1 MSARL
6 EELTPGARV
15 SGIVPGA
22 AIEVVQAQWHGTA
35 ALTLTYRTDDGRV
48 GEQLVYRDMEPG
60 LAVEKASRL
69 FDFGADP
76 ALFRLAAEAKRI
88 QLAYLFDPMLAVST
102 SRIEPLPHQIQAVYG
117 ELLTRQPMRFL
128 LADDPGAGKTIMAGL
143 FIKELIIRGDLKRCL
158 ICAPGGLVEQ
168 WQDELW
174 IKFGLDF
181 DIISRETVQNSKT
194 GNPFA
199 DHDLCIGRLDHM
211 SRNEDILAK
220 LETTEWDLI
229 VCDEAHKM
237 AAHLFG
243 NEVKRTKRY
252 ELGQTLGRLTR
263 HFLLMTATPH
273 NGSQADFQLFMALLD
288 ADRFEG
294 KARDGQHSI
303 DTAGMM
309 RRLVKEKLL
318 KFDGKPLFPERKA
331 YTTKYQLSDA
341 ETKLYIAVTDY
352 VREEMNRVERLKAK
366 GEGRRGAVVGF
377 ALTILQRRLASSPAA
392 IHESLRRRRERLE
405 KQLAEAEL
413 RKQATTTVALDW
425 NTLAPLMDDP
435 EFDIDELNDTEIED
449 LEEEVL
455 DEATAAATIDEL
467 KAEIRTLLRLETN
480 ARAVRTSGTDRKW
493 EELAGLLSG
502 HEAMFWPDG
511 SRRKIIIFTEH
522 KDTLVYLVERIRTLL
537 GKDEAVVAI
546 HGGIGREDRRKVQEL
561 FTQDKDVSVLVA
573 TDAAGE
579 GINLQRANLLVNYD
593 LPWNPNRIEQR
604 FGRIHRI
611 GQTEVCHMWNLV
623 ADKTR
628 EGEVFLKLFAKLER
642 MRAELGGQVYDVLGQ
657 VFTDRPLRD
666 LIIDAVR
673 YGELPEVRARLDT
686 VIDASVGD
694 KMAELINERAL
705 ASDVLSESEVERIRE
720 KMELAEARRLQPHF
734 IRSFFIE
741 AFTRFGGRIVER
753 EPGRY
758 EVKHV
763 PVEIRARDRVI
774 GKTVPVLQRYERV
787 VFEKER
793 IQLED
798 HAPAQFISPGHP
810 LLDATVDVTMEHYR
824 ALLKQGAVLV
834 DELDDGEEPRLL
846 LFLESS
852 IQDAR
857 ITSTGTPT
865 LVSRCLQFVEISQ
878 DGTAVDGGYA
888 PYLDYRPLKD
898 EERDAFGTLSH
909 EDWLG
914 RQAEQIGV
922 SYAVGSIVPEH
933 FGGVQRRTQD
943 RVDRTRDAVRKR
955 LTAEINYWDHRAEEL
970 KLQELAGKKPRL
982 NSGKARQ
989 RADEL
994 QARLDKRLREL
1005 DREQQL
1011 SPLQPVVIGGAIIIP
1026 AGMLA
1031 ALGSRDRIP
1040 TFSVDPERRKE
1051 VERIAVDAVLA
1062 AERALGRE
1070 PEEMPPNNKGF
1081 DIRSRDRLRGHLQF
1095 IEVKGRVEGADT
1107 VTLTKNEIQTSFN
1120 QGDNFILAL
1129 VTVAGGDA
1137 VSLRYV
1143 RRPFSGSEDWLFPIA
1158 SVNFK
1163 LADLLAGSFEPN

>member
-1 MSARL
+1 M
-6 EELTPGARV
+6 
-15 SGIVPGA
+15 
-22 AIEVVQAQWHGTA
+22 
-35 ALTLTYRTDDGRV
+35 
-48 GEQLVYRDMEPG
+48 
-60 LAVEKASRL
+60 
-69 FDFGADP
+69 
-76 ALFRLAAEAKRI
+76 
-88 QLAYLFDPMLAVST
+88 
-102 SRIEPLPHQIQAVYG
+102 
-117 ELLTRQPMRFL
+117 
-128 LADDPGAGKTIMAGL
+128 
-143 FIKELIIRGDLKRCL
+143 
-158 ICAPGGLVEQ
+158 
-168 WQDELW
+168 
-174 IKFGLDF
+174 
-181 DIISRETVQNSKT
+181 
-194 GNPFA
+194 
-199 DHDLCIGRLDHM
+199 
-211 SRNEDILAK
+211 
-220 LETTEWDLI
+220 
-229 VCDEAHKM
+229 
-237 AAHLFG
+237 
-243 NEVKRTKRY
+243 
-252 ELGQTLGRLTR
+252 
-263 HFLLMTATPH
+263 
-273 NGSQADFQLFMALLD
+273 
-288 ADRFEG
+288 
-294 KARDGQHSI
+294 
-303 DTAGMM
+303 
-309 RRLVKEKLL
+309 
-318 KFDGKPLFPERKA
+318 
-331 YTTKYQLSDA
+331 
-341 ETKLYIAVTDY
+341 
-352 VREEMNRVERLKAK
+352 
-366 GEGRRGAVVGF
+366 
-377 ALTILQRRLASSPAA
+377 
-392 IHESLRRRRERLE
+392 
-405 KQLAEAEL
+405 
-413 RKQATTTVALDW
+413 
-425 NTLAPLMDDP
+425 MDDP

-467 KAEIRTLLRLETN
+467 KAEIGTLLRLEGN
-480 ARAVRTSGTDRKW
+480 ARLVRTSGTDRKW

-511 SRRKIIIFTEH
+511 SRRKIIVFTEH

-537 GKDEAVVAI
+537 GRDEAVVAI

-666 LIIDAVR
+666 PLIDAVR

-686 VIDASVGD
+686 VIDASVGE

-720 KMELAEARRLQPHF
+720 QMELAEARRLQPHF

-741 AFTRFGGRIVER
+741 AFTRLGGRIVER

-763 PVEIRARDRVI
+763 PAEIRARDRVI

-793 IQLED
+793 IQLDD

-824 ALLKQGAVLV
+824 TLLKQGAVLV
-834 DELDDGEEPRLL
+834 DELDDSEEPRLL

-857 ITSTGTPT
+857 IASTGNPT

-878 DGTAVDGGYA
+878 DGTAADGGYA
-888 PYLDYRPLKD
+888 PYLDYRPLRD
-898 EERDAFGTLSH
+898 DERDVFAALSH
-909 EDWLG
+909 EAWLG

-922 SYAVGSIVPEH
+922 SYAIGEIVPDH
-933 FGGVQRRTQD
+933 FGSVQRRTQD
-943 RVDRTRDAVRKR
+943 RVERTRAAVRTR
-955 LTAEINYWDHRAEEL
+955 LTAEINFWDHRAEEL

-994 QARLDKRLREL
+994 QSRLDKRLREL

-1011 SPLQPVVIGGAIIIP
+1011 SPLQPVVIGGAIVIP
-1026 AGMLA
+1026 AGMIA
-1031 ALGSRDRIP
+1031 AEGSRGP
-1040 TFSVDPERRKE
+1040 VPMFSCDPERRKE
-1051 VERIAVDAVLA
+1051 VERIAVEAVLA

-1081 DIRSRDRLRGHLQF
+1081 DIRSRDRSRGHLQF

-1107 VTLTKNEIQTSFN
+1107 VTLTRNEIQTAFN

-1129 VTVAGGDA
+1129 VTVADSDA

-1143 RRPFSGSEDWLFPIA
+1143 RQPFTGSEDWLFPVA

-1163 LADLLAGSFEPN
+1163 LADLLAGSSEPN